1 MKTYHNRL
9 SILPPIL
16 FFLILASAAF
26 SANQAECDACA
37 WPYTSG
43 VNQDGEC
50 YPTYQG
56 YQGAL
61 GTSCAAYCNTWQ
73 AAADTLQSMYAVKAF
88 GDAIGG
94 SAPLC
99 ECVRL
104 NKGGFVSYK
113 TRPHGTCDWGVSDA
127 TQRYWDSL
135 AVRAVVTDSIRQAYM
150 DSSVS
155 DWITFNQ
162 AIRNYEQA
170 GYQANACMS
179 SATCQDNYGFCGA
192 NCTAGPIV
200 WVMYNPNPYGCVAVP
215 LPPGKGCLDF
225 YNQEPNSA
233 PALDRILQNQVST
246 EKGLESLRSDINA
259 VGKSVSG
266 SQNAVLNAIAAS
278 DSALMARM
286 NNIGGGSGDPVDLQ
300 PVLDAI
306 GASRDSVVSSVYGAS
321 VGSRDSVVRALDVM
335 ENRFAARHM
344 EVVDSFASLGNSLNG
359 IAGSID
365 ALTDTVASGNRQ
377 LGYLTDSISSGN
389 RSIVGSID
397 DFINAFNE
405 KLDRGYDLD
414 EASKSV
420 FDSIYSSVGRSEGI
434 SRRQLDSTV
443 SGFNRLHGD
452 LRAIKD
458 SLKITVV
465 DSTDDQMDSLDLGRL
480 IDTVHR
486 FHESFGV
493 LTDSIKKWHN
503 AREARGDSLYR
514 AWKVD
519 SVLNADPYANVDTS
533 ALAAQASAYFD
544 NLRSVVA
551 AESAYVADI
560 VPDGTCTDFPND
572 PQFEL
577 AFLGHLRVTVPMADA
592 HPTLF
597 SFMRAIIFLAAY
609 VTGFFFWVQCL
620 NWALDMNRWMTYG
633 SGRI

>member
-1 MKTYHNRL
+1 MITLRNRL

-135 AVRAVVTDSIRQAYM
+135 AVRAVVTDSIRQSYM

-155 DWITFNQ
+155 DWIEFNQ
-162 AIRNYEQA
+162 TMRNYEQA
-170 GYQANACMS
+170 GYQGSSCMS
-179 SATCQDNYGFCGA
+179 SATCQNNYGFCGA

-200 WVMYNPNPYGCVAVP
+200 WVLYKPNPYSCVAVP

-246 EKGLESLRSDINA
+246 EKGLENLRSDINA

-278 DSALMARM
+278 DSVLMARM

-335 ENRFAARHM
+335 ESRFAARHV

-397 DFINAFNE
+397 DFVNAFNE

-465 DSTDDQMDSLDLGRL
+465 DSTQDQMDSLDLGRL

-519 SVLNADPYANVDTS
+519 SVLNADPYFGIDTA
-533 ALAAQASAYFD
+533 ALAAEAALYFD
-544 NLRSVVA
+544 NLRGVVA
-551 AESAYVADI
+551 AESSYVADM

-577 AFLGHLRVTVPMADA
+577 AFLGRLRVTIPMADA
-592 HPTLF
+592 HPTFF
-597 SFMRAIIFLAAY
+597 SLMRAIIFLAAY

-620 NWALDMNRWMTYG
+620 SWAMDMNRWMTYG